1 MVYVEIQL
9 EDIDIHQIS
18 RIRYNRRRHID
29 VNNIKI
35 CRSLKENRFAVKM
48 IETFFLP
55 DNDKYILLINVFEN
69 QIYKSRYSK

>member
-48 IETFFLP
+48 IETFF
-55 DNDKYILLINVFEN
+55 FT
-69 QIYKSRYSK
+69 